1 MHIWR
6 RHTAK
11 CPHRDKGREFRKCSC
26 PLWADDY
33 SGGQRAFRVSLKTRD
48 MGRALKKAATLD
60 QPATLV
66 RVPVTRAVD
75 AFMQHCVDLEHST
88 RRKYKNALD
97 HLKEFCKAADLE
109 CVSEMSTEDLDAHR
123 AARKIAPITSL
134 KELQTLRQFFGFCF
148 ERRWIGQNIAKA
160 IKGPRNIK
168 PNDIEPY
175 TAGEVGKILAAC
187 DSFGRTP
194 YERTRARAMVLVLRF
209 TALRIGDVAML
220 ERDRITWDPDT
231 ERWRLFLRTEK
242 TGSPVYLPIADV
254 LKQALDAVPKPRG
267 AEAEPKY
274 YFWNGVTSKRA
285 AKGIAERTLAAVF
298 KESKVQRPHAHRF
311 RHTLAT
317 ELLGRGAS
325 FEDVAD
331 ILGNSPAIV
340 RKHYAKWSPGRQ
352 KRIDTLMESVS
363 VGTKWAQTKKSPYH
377 NETTAGYLV
386 RRGGL
391 EPPRDCSR

>member
-1 MHIWR
+1 MSAMHIWR

-26 PLWADDY
+26 PLWADSYWD
-33 SGGQRAFRVSLKTRD
+33 GRRAFRVSLKTRD
-48 MGRALKKAATLD
+48 MVRALKKAATLD
-60 QPATLV
+60 QPDALV
-66 RVPVTRAVD
+66 HVPVTKAVD
-75 AFMQHCVDLEHST
+75 AFMQHCADLEYST
-88 RRKYKNALD
+88 RRKYKNTLN
-97 HLKEFCKAADLE
+97 HLEEFCKAADLDS
-109 CVSEMSTEDLDAHR
+109 VSEMSTEDLDAYR
-123 AARKIAPITSL
+123 GARKIAPITSL

-148 ERRWIGQNIAKA
+148 DRRWIAQNITKP

-168 PNDIEPY
+168 PNEVEPY
-175 TAGEVGKILAAC
+175 TAAEVGKIFAAC
-187 DSFGRTP
+187 DTFGRAL
-194 YERTRARAMVLVLRF
+194 YERARARAMVLLLRF

-220 ERDRITWDPDT
+220 ARDRVTWDPDT

-242 TGSPVYLPIADV
+242 TGSPVYLPIPDV
-254 LKQALDAVPKPRG
+254 LKQALDVVPSPRG
-267 AEAEPKY
+267 GEVEPKY
-274 YFWNGVTSKRA
+274 YFWNGMTSKRA

-298 KESKVQRPHAHRF
+298 KASKVHRPHAHRF

-331 ILGNSPAIV
+331 ILGNSPTIV

-363 VGTKWAQTKKSPYH
+363 LGTKWAQTKKATVS
-377 NETTAGYLV
+377 
-386 RRGGL
+386 
-391 EPPRDCSR
+391 C